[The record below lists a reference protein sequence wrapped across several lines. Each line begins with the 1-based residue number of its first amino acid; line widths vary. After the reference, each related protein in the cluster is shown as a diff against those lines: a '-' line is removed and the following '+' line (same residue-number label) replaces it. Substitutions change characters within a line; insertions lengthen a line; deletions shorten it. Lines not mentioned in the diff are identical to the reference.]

1 LKNWKKATVIV
12 AGIFLI
18 LSTFGISACKEE
30 TKSIWQPKEPTKSQL
45 VLLKKVYNDLY
56 NFEYLEDELKFAW
69 QGPLKE
75 KFDQLC
81 GEERKINIKV
91 DTEDYQLPE
100 ETLRKRGGDCTDFA
114 NLFVSAA
121 RTLRI
126 SARVV
131 IGKTAESEDHAW
143 SEIYYQGDWQKV
155 NPPAEI
161 EKERVSLKHQL
172 EGLVVLRTKEIYCRY
187 DEKRYEG
194 IPLIEIPRA
203 DKETSE
209 IEFFNQLVNL
219 FKEIKGREPT
229 EKEQS
234 EFKEMAKDITEQ
246 TWQEIIKY
254 IPENPHSLIQPNH
267 PRIKAWVGEN
277 GKG

>member
-1 LKNWKKATVIV
+1 VVIGTLV
-12 AGIFLI
+12 FVIIIFGCL
-18 LSTFGISACKEE
+18 GGCAKEISFE
-30 TKSIWQPKEPTKSQL
+30 PKEPTKSQL
-45 VLLKKVYNDLY
+45 ILLEKVYNDLY
-56 NFEYLEDELKFAW
+56 NFEYLEDELKFEW

-75 KFDQLC
+75 RFEQLS
-81 GEERKINIKV
+81 GEKTKISIEV
-91 DTEDYQLPE
+91 EAEDYQLPG
-100 ETLRKRGGDCTDFA
+100 ETLRTKRGDCTDFA

-121 RTLRI
+121 RTLGV

-131 IGKTAESEDHAW
+131 IGKTAESEDHTW
-143 SEIYYQGDWQKV
+143 CEIYYRKEWRKV
-155 NPPAEI
+155 NPRGEI
-161 EKERVSLKHQL
+161 GEERVPLKHQM

-194 IPLIEIPRA
+194 IPLIEIPRV
-203 DKETSE
+203 DKETNE

-219 FKEIKGREPT
+219 FKEIQGREPT

-246 TWQEIIKY
+246 AWKEIIKY
-254 IPENPHSLIQPNH
+254 IPENPHTLIQSNIPG
-267 PRIKAWVGEN
+267 IKAWVGKN